1 MPPAKPEM
9 LAELHSHLYGC
20 LHPDDLRWL
29 AARNRPRWEMF
40 ELAFRAAY
48 GQAVAPP
55 SYEDLFGAHAAS
67 DELLRRHYYFR
78 DSGNFPRFQSCFSV
92 IIAVS
97 STEPEELPEVLARVA
112 AREVADHAEYRMLF
126 SPRLEDSQFEE
137 RVQALAEGARSVERE
152 HTGRTVRIAVS
163 LLRDDARLPDQYE
176 TVRRLQNGSEA
187 VRQYVTGIDFCSQE
201 EGFPPLAKR
210 EFLARVHADNARDPD
225 RALAVLYH
233 VGESFE
239 DKSVESAVRWV
250 VQSARLGAHRLG
262 HAVAL
267 GVPPELYLGT
277 ERRELLSER
286 LAQIEFELEHAVELE
301 ECGVQVD
308 ARELKREQQVL
319 GEFDEG
325 ERAGSAKS
333 VVVRYDARR
342 TERLRRFQDW
352 ALEQVRL
359 TGAVIESCPTSNL
372 RIAGLGSAANH
383 PLPRFVRSDLRVVI
397 GADDPGIL
405 DTDLHREFE
414 AARQMGLTDQ
424 ELQRLRDTAAAS
436 VSERLVRMQT
446 REEA

>member
-1 MPPAKPEM
+1 M

-67 DELLRRHYYFR
+67 DASLKRHYYFR

-97 STEPEELPEVLARVA
+97 STEPEELPEVLSRVV

-137 RVQALAEGARSVERE
+137 RVLALAEGARSVERE
-152 HTGRTVRIAVS
+152 HTGKTVRIAIS
-163 LLRDDARLPDQYE
+163 LLRDDGRLPEQYE
-176 TVRRLQNGSEA
+176 TVRRLQAQSEA

-210 EFLARVHADNARDPD
+210 DFFARVHSDNARETD
-225 RALAVLYH
+225 RALAILYH

-267 GVPPELYLGT
+267 GVPPEFYLGT

-286 LAQIEFELEHAVELE
+286 LAQIEFELECAVELA

-308 ARELKREQQVL
+308 VRELKREQQVL
-319 GEFDEG
+319 SGLHQG
-325 ERAGSAKS
+325 ERAASAETI
-333 VVVRYDARR
+333 VVRYDAER
-342 TERLRRFQDW
+342 TERLRRYQDW

-359 TGAVIESCPTSNL
+359 TGAVVESCPTSNL

-383 PLPRFVRSDLRVVI
+383 PLPRFLRAGLRVVI

-414 AARQMGLTDQ
+414 AARDMGVTDE
-424 ELQRLRDTAAAS
+424 ELGQLRATAEAS
-436 VSERLVRMQT
+436 TSEQLVRSQS
-446 REEA
+446 RG